1 MNDADNTALTPA
13 TSWESIFKAAT
24 SATFMDDSSKTA
36 LTRVVSGTLK
46 SAQHAHPEKLSKD
59 MIHSITKRIVG
70 QMTANFEFK
79 PKQPKPPAAQ

>member
-1 MNDADNTALTPA
+1 MNDSNNTALTPD

-24 SATFMDDSSKTA
+24 NMDDSSKTA

-59 MIHSITKRIVG
+59 MIHSITKRIVA
-70 QMTANFEFK
+70 QLTANFEFK
-79 PKQPKPPAAQ
+79 PKQPKPPVAQ

>member
-1 MNDADNTALTPA
+1 MNDSNNTDLTPA

-24 SATFMDDSSKTA
+24 YVDDSSKTA

-70 QMTANFEFK
+70 QLTANFEFK

>member
-1 MNDADNTALTPA
+1 MDDAYNTNLTSA
-13 TSWESIFKAAT
+13 TSWESLFEASTCIN
-24 SATFMDDSSKTA
+24 DSSKKA
-36 LTRVVSGTLK
+36 LTRLVSGTLK

-70 QMTANFEFK
+70 QLSANFEFK